1 MTTLDNMEND
11 DASEKNNDRAGSN
24 RMVKPQEQ
32 TPGAIVEGEGIAS
45 YEIERSRNPV
55 RPGLGGRVDARECQK
70 IDRRKEEALQILQT
84 LLGVSHV

>member
-11 DASEKNNDRAGSN
+11 NASEKDNDRARPD

-45 YEIERSRNPV
+45 HEAQRSRNPV
-55 RPGLGGRVDARECQK
+55 RPGLGGRVDERECQK

-84 LLGVSHV
+84 LFGVSHV